1 MDDRDVDADVICS
14 HATKPMISPDDRIVI
29 LLHESVLG
37 TQGKTGLAMLRYSEA
52 DIVAV
57 IDRATAGLSI
67 PELTGIPRDVPIV
80 ASVAESLTY
89 QPDVLVIGIAL
100 LGGVLPEDW
109 YHDVQQAIAAG
120 LSIVNGLH
128 TPLNR
133 DPTLQA
139 LLKPG
144 QWIWDVR
151 QEPMNLTVGTGQAR
165 LLSCLRVLTVGTDM
179 SVGKMST
186 SLELH
191 HASVK
196 QGLRSQFLAS
206 GQAGMMISGSGVP
219 LDAIRVD
226 FAAGAVE
233 QLVMQA
239 SDDRDILHL
248 EGQGSL
254 LHPSSTAT
262 LPLLRGSQPTHLV
275 LVHRAGQ
282 THIRNAPHVQIPPL
296 SEVVSLYEAVATAA
310 GAFAPARVAAIALN
324 TAHRSDEEAQ
334 QAIDQVQQETNLPCT
349 DPVRF
354 GAQLLLEAIWTS

>member
-1 MDDRDVDADVICS
+1 
-14 HATKPMISPDDRIVI
+14 MIHPEQRLVI
-29 LLHESVLG
+29 LLHDGVCG
-37 TQGKTGLAMLRYSEA
+37 IQGKTGLTMLRYSEA
-52 DIVAV
+52 QIVAV
-57 IDRATAGLSI
+57 IDRAAASGSL

-80 ASVAESLTY
+80 ASVEESLTY
-89 QPDVLVIGIAL
+89 KPNVLVIGIAL

-109 YHDVQQAIAAG
+109 HQDIRQAIAAG

-133 DPTLQA
+133 DPVLQA

-151 QEPMNLTVGTGQAR
+151 QEPAGLTVATGQAR
-165 LLSCLRVLTVGTDM
+165 SLSCLRVLTVGTDM

-191 HASVK
+191 HASLQ
-196 QGLRSQFLAS
+196 QGLRSHFLAS
-206 GQAGMMISGSGVP
+206 GQAGMMIAGSGIP

-233 QLVMQA
+233 QLVMKA
-239 SDDRDILHL
+239 GSDRDILHI

-262 LPLLRGSQPTHLV
+262 LPLLRGSQPTHLI
-275 LVHRAGQ
+275 LVHRARQ

-296 SEVVSLYEAVATAA
+296 PDVVRLYEAVAAAA
-310 GAFAPARVAAIALN
+310 GAFAPTRVAAIALN
-324 TAHRSDEEAQ
+324 TAHLSDQEAQ
-334 QAIDQVQQETNLPCT
+334 QAIEQVQHETNLPCT
-349 DPVRF
+349 DPVRL
-354 GAQLLLEAIWTS
+354 GAKLLLDAVLS

>member
-1 MDDRDVDADVICS
+1 MMSPEDRVA
-14 HATKPMISPDDRIVI
+14 I
-29 LLHESVLG
+29 LLHDGVQG
-37 TQGKTGLAMLRYSEA
+37 VQGKTGLAMLRYSEA
-52 DIVAV
+52 DIVVV
-57 IDRATAGLSI
+57 IDRATAGLPLS
-67 PELTGIPRDVPIV
+67 ELTNISRSVPIV
-80 ASVAESLTY
+80 GSVAEALTY
-89 QPDVLVIGIAL
+89 KPTVLVIGIAL
-100 LGGVLPEDW
+100 LGGILPADW
-109 YHDVQQAIAAG
+109 HQDIQQAIAAG

-133 DPTLQA
+133 DPTLQV

-151 QEPMNLTVGTGQAR
+151 QEPPGLTVGTGQAHI
-165 LLSCLRVLTVGTDM
+165 LSCLRVLTVGTDM

-191 HASVK
+191 RASLK

-206 GQAGMMISGSGVP
+206 GQAGMMISGSGMP

-239 SDDRDILHL
+239 AGDRDLLHI

-254 LHPSSTAT
+254 LHPASTAT
-262 LPLLRGSQPTHLV
+262 LPLIRGSQPTHLV

-282 THIRNAPHVQIPPL
+282 THIRNAPHVPIPPL
-296 SEVVSLYEAVATAA
+296 PAVVQLYEAVATAA
-310 GAFAPARVAAIALN
+310 GSFAPARVATIALN
-324 TAHRSDEEAQ
+324 TAHLSEQEAL
-334 QAIDQVQQETNLPCT
+334 QAIAQVEQETNRPCT

-354 GAQLLLEAIWTS
+354 GAQPLLDAIWIRS

>member
-1 MDDRDVDADVICS
+1 MIRPNDRV
-14 HATKPMISPDDRIVI
+14 VI
-29 LLHESVLG
+29 LLHEGVKG
-37 TQGKTGLAMLRYSEA
+37 TQGKTGLTMLRYSEA
-52 DIVAV
+52 KIVAV
-57 IDRATAGLSI
+57 IDRATAGASI
-67 PELTGIPRDVPIV
+67 SELTGIPRDVPIV
-80 ASVAESLTY
+80 ASVEEALAY
-89 QPDVLVIGIAL
+89 KPDVLVIGIAL
-100 LGGVLPEDW
+100 LGGILPADW
-109 YHDVQQAIAAG
+109 QRNVQQAIAAG

-133 DPTLQA
+133 DPTLQS

-151 QEPMNLTVGTGQAR
+151 QEPPGLSVGTGQAR
-165 LLSCLRVLTVGTDM
+165 LLPCLRVLTVGTDM
-179 SVGKMST
+179 NVGKMST

-191 HASVK
+191 RASLK

-206 GQAGMMISGSGVP
+206 GQTGMMISGSGIP

-239 SDDRDILHL
+239 GDDRDILHI

-254 LHPSSTAT
+254 LHPASTAT
-262 LPLLRGSQPTHLV
+262 LPLIRGSQPTHLV

-282 THIRNAPHVQIPPL
+282 THIRNAPHVAIPPL
-296 SEVVSLYEAVATAA
+296 PGVVQLYETVAVAA

-324 TAHRSDEEAQ
+324 TAHLPTHEAQ
-334 QAIDQVQQETNLPCT
+334 QAVEQVQQDTQLPCT
-349 DPVRF
+349 DPVRL
-354 GAQLLLEAIWTS
+354 GAKLLLDAIVKP

>member
-1 MDDRDVDADVICS
+1 M
-14 HATKPMISPDDRIVI
+14 MSPDDRVVI
-29 LLHESVLG
+29 LLHEGVKG
-37 TQGKTGLAMLRYSEA
+37 AQGKTGLTMLRYSEA
-52 DIVAV
+52 NIVAV
-57 IDRATAGLSI
+57 IDRATAGASL
-67 PELTGIPRDVPIV
+67 PQLTGIPRDVPIV
-80 ASVAESLTY
+80 ASVEDVL
-89 QPDVLVIGIAL
+89 PFKPNVLVIGIAL
-100 LGGVLPEDW
+100 LGGILPADW
-109 YHDVQQAIAAG
+109 QHDVQQAIASG

-139 LLKPG
+139 LLKAG

-151 QEPMNLTVGTGQAR
+151 QEPPGLSVGTGQAR
-165 LLSCLRVLTVGTDM
+165 SLPCLRVLTVGTDM

-191 HASVK
+191 RASQK

-206 GQAGMMISGSGVP
+206 GQAGMMISGSGIP

-239 SDDRDILHL
+239 SGDRDILHI

-254 LHPSSTAT
+254 LHPASTAT

-282 THIRNAPHVQIPPL
+282 THIRNAPAVKIPPL
-296 SEVVSLYEAVATAA
+296 PDVVHLYETVAAAA
-310 GAFAPARVAAIALN
+310 GAFAPTKVAAIALN
-324 TAHRSDEEAQ
+324 TAHLSEPDAQ
-334 QAIDQVQQETNLPCT
+334 QAIAQVQQETQLPCT
-349 DPVRF
+349 DPVRL
-354 GAQLLLEAIWTS
+354 GAVPLLDAIFT